1 MTQEENEKNN
11 ISTIEYSIIDDM
23 MEEDNTSWRTNR
35 KIIREFC
42 EKNLAPDWTGMRVE
56 TNFKCESV
64 EKFVDMLMEHIED
77 NHYKC

>member
-1 MTQEENEKNN
+1 MIQEENSRKTTED
-11 ISTIEYSIIDDM
+11 SIIDDM

-42 EKNLAPDWTGMRVE
+42 EKNLAPHTDWTGTRIE
-56 TNFKCESV
+56 TKFKCESV